1 MNPSALGQDSFGGPV
16 SLVIQG
22 PEARELSRLAEQIVH
37 RAGAIP
43 GVVQPQNDLQVNK
56 PQIEVAIDRDR
67 AADLGVSVR
76 DIATTLQIL
85 FGGLDLSTFKL
96 FGETYKVMVELP
108 AERRGEQRDLS
119 RVYVHGRDGRLTPLA
134 SVVSVK
140 ESVAPRG
147 LPHFDR
153 LRAATISA
161 SLTPGTPLGGAL
173 ESLRALAEDVLPDGQ
188 GYRVTFSGQSE
199 EFFESGNALLFAYAL
214 AIVIVYLVLAAQ
226 FESFLHPIVVLV
238 AVALSF
244 TGALVALRVTGAT
257 VNLFSQIGLVLLVG
271 LVTKNSILI
280 VEFADQLRGRGMSLE
295 EATYDASRLRFRPIL
310 MTALSTI
317 LGILPIALGLGAGGE
332 ARAPLGIAVVGGMLF
347 STLLTIYVVPATYI
361 AFVRVLERRKAGE
374 PDTAAG
380 YRLPATGGRTADSH
394 P

>member
-1 MNPSALGQDSFGGPV
+1 GTPGLVNEGGVFAMLRPWEKRGRSQQAIVEELRGKLWTVPGMFAFAFNPPAFGQNSFGQPV
-16 SLVIQG
+16 SMVVQG
-22 PEARELSRLAEQIVH
+22 PDARDLAHYAQEIVL
-37 RAGAIP
+37 RSGSIPAI
-43 GVVQPQNDLQVNK
+43 VQPQIDLQVNK
-56 PQIEVAIDRDR
+56 PQLEVAIDRDR
-67 AADLGVSVR
+67 ASDLGVSVR
-76 DIATTLQIL
+76 ELATTLQIL

-188 GYRVTFSGQSE
+188 GYRVTFSGESE
-199 EFFESGNALLFAYAL
+199 EFYESGNALLFAYGL

-244 TGALVALRVTGAT
+244 TGALVTLWLTGET

-280 VEFADQLRGRGMSLE
+280 V
-295 EATYDASRLRFRPIL
+295 
-310 MTALSTI
+310 
-317 LGILPIALGLGAGGE
+317 
-332 ARAPLGIAVVGGMLF
+332 
-347 STLLTIYVVPATYI
+347 
-361 AFVRVLERRKAGE
+361 
-374 PDTAAG
+374 
-380 YRLPATGGRTADSH
+380 
-394 P
+394 